1 MKRNTLLLLLL
12 SLCLFASG
20 QTYDTLHSYVAERVY
35 LNKEGTRHV
44 ENVTYLDGFGRAL
57 QETQVKASPGGTADL
72 IIPHAYGI
80 EGRKEKE
87 YLPFAKAGNNGAFAA
102 TAYAASNWNV
112 YGTADAAYAF
122 TKTEYDDSPL
132 SRVTKQIGAGAA
144 WHINGK
150 GVTSAYTLNGENEVR
165 LYKVDLFTG
174 TLSLNGYYRAGSLQ
188 KTTTMDEDGHQVE
201 TFTDNADK
209 TVLTVTIDGDTQVAD
224 GSQQSAT
231 GTKRLETYYVYD
243 DRDQLRRVLSP
254 EASYQQ
260 GTTIDTDVLD
270 GLSYYYAYDRL
281 ERMTE
286 KHLPGC
292 APIYMVYD
300 KRDRLVLSQDGNQR
314 AADSKKWS
322 YSVYDD
328 NNRIIESGETMLAT
342 ATTHKQLQDGAWDVE
357 NYLPAGIKT
366 PLQYTV
372 YGSYEATEH
381 VTPHPF
387 TAVSDYASEYHPLV
401 TGLVTSTKTRIL
413 GTDTWLTATTYYDE
427 KCRPIQTVSDNQH
440 GMLSTVN
447 TAYDFVG
454 NVLKQRETHGV
465 TANIMDVLET
475 VNTYDERNRLLT
487 ATYTLNGGTSSSG
500 GTSATVTYEYDVV
513 GRLIKKHYGDNVTEQ
528 MQYNI
533 RGWLTSKESAPFKMQ
548 LHYENPQTGATACY
562 NGNISE
568 WAWQQGTD
576 AEQLYGFT
584 YDGVN
589 RLKET
594 SHKKKSGG
602 SWVANAN
609 HYLEKGITYDRNGN
623 ILTLQRTG
631 NGGQVDNLLYTY
643 TGNQLSSLQETVRT
657 SLPED
662 IYLSGSTPNG
672 TYEYDSNGNQLKDTR
687 KGLEFSYNV
696 LNLLHQVKKD
706 NALKA
711 TYQYMA
717 NGTKLSVRNGNGNTG
732 YDYDG
737 SFVYTV
743 TDNTL
748 TLEAAH
754 FAGGQ
759 LKPTGVNYTLTDHLG
774 SVRAVV
780 DATGTIQEQNDYY
793 PFGSKHVNTGYAS
806 NDNRYTFNGKERQD
820 LLDLNTYDFGARMY
834 DSDIARWTTVD
845 PLCED
850 YYSQSLFNYCG
861 NSVVKYTDS
870 FGMSLKLSG
879 NAGDVIMALYNGIAV
894 GNNAHLEFN
903 DAYLDP
909 FSIEKE
915 ALFSSDFFLRDLYE
929 IAINPETV
937 ELLISDRNIYM
948 MNGRIIEEDFIA
960 PYDLDDREF
969 PEMIPYLKETNQLIG
984 KHIVGNLGQT
994 LFPGN
999 KSISGKNST
1008 NGNVQVIINRKGRL
1022 NHRTVGIAHEFGH
1035 VILYLRGLPFGH
1047 TQPGV
1052 DKFVYDERAT
1062 IMSKRLGYDY

>member
-1 MKRNTLLLLLL
+1 MR
-12 SLCLFASG
+12 LC
-20 QTYDTLHSYVAERVY
+20 
-35 LNKEGTRHV
+35 
-44 ENVTYLDGFGRAL
+44 
-57 QETQVKASPGGTADL
+57 
-72 IIPHAYGI
+72 
-80 EGRKEKE
+80 
-87 YLPFAKAGNNGAFAA
+87 
-102 TAYAASNWNV
+102 YANPQA
-112 YGTADAAYAF
+112 
-122 TKTEYDDSPL
+122 
-132 SRVTKQIGAGAA
+132 
-144 WHINGK
+144 
-150 GVTSAYTLNGENEVR
+150 
-165 LYKVDLFTG
+165 
-174 TLSLNGYYRAGSLQ
+174 
-188 KTTTMDEDGHQVE
+188 
-201 TFTDNADK
+201 
-209 TVLTVTIDGDTQVAD
+209 
-224 GSQQSAT
+224 
-231 GTKRLETYYVYD
+231 
-243 DRDQLRRVLSP
+243 
-254 EASYQQ
+254 
-260 GTTIDTDVLD
+260 
-270 GLSYYYAYDRL
+270 
-281 ERMTE
+281 
-286 KHLPGC
+286 
-292 APIYMVYD
+292 
-300 KRDRLVLSQDGNQR
+300 
-314 AADSKKWS
+314 
-322 YSVYDD
+322 
-328 NNRIIESGETMLAT
+328 
-342 ATTHKQLQDGAWDVE
+342 
-357 NYLPAGIKT
+357 
-366 PLQYTV
+366 
-372 YGSYEATEH
+372 
-381 VTPHPF
+381 
-387 TAVSDYASEYHPLV
+387 
-401 TGLVTSTKTRIL
+401 
-413 GTDTWLTATTYYDE
+413 
-427 KCRPIQTVSDNQH
+427 
-440 GMLSTVN
+440 
-447 TAYDFVG
+447 
-454 NVLKQRETHGV
+454 
-465 TANIMDVLET
+465 
-475 VNTYDERNRLLT
+475 
-487 ATYTLNGGTSSSG
+487 GTS
-500 GTSATVTYEYDVV
+500 
-513 GRLIKKHYGDNVTEQ
+513 
-528 MQYNI
+528 
-533 RGWLTSKESAPFKMQ
+533 
-548 LHYENPQTGATACY
+548 ACY

-568 WAWQQGTD
+568 WQWQQGTD

-631 NGGQVDNLLYTY
+631 NGSPVDNLLYTY
-643 TGNQLSSLQETVRT
+643 TGNQLSSLQEAVRT

-672 TYEYDSNGNQLKDTR
+672 TYGYDSDGNQLKDTR

-743 TDNTL
+743 TNNTP

-759 LKPTGVNYTLTDHLG
+759 LKANGVNYTLTDHLG
-774 SVRAVV
+774 SVRSIV

-793 PFGSKHVNTGYAS
+793 PFGSKHVNISYAS

-820 LLDLNTYDFGARMY
+820 LLDLNTYDFGARMHA
-834 DSDIARWTTVD
+834 SDIARWSTVD

-861 NSVVKYTDS
+861 NSVVKYADS

-894 GNNAHLEFN
+894 GNNVHLEFD

-960 PYDLDDREF
+960 PYDLDDMEF